1 MSSTET
7 GFQVIGEVRQPPRR
21 SRQGRYTDVYA
32 ALDVAK
38 SKGPA
43 WVALAAGDKDAVSK
57 VRNAV
62 SRQVQEDL
70 AWHTS
75 IHEEEDAPDTFTLFV
90 KYDKGSKRLA
100 RKPRGDK
107 TSPELAEA
115 KIEDRDD
122 AWLEAQTAPD
132 PAPVAAE

>member
-7 GFQVIGEVRQPPRR
+7 GFQVIGEVRTPPRR
-21 SRQGRYTDVYA
+21 SRQGRYTDVYT
-32 ALDVAK
+32 ALEEAK
-38 SKGPA
+38 GKNGA

-75 IHEEEDAPDTFTLFV
+75 IHEEESEPGTFTLFV
-90 KYDKGSKRLA
+90 KHDRSAKRAA
-100 RKPRGDK
+100 RRPRNAA
-107 TSPELAEA
+107 SPELAEA
-115 KIEDRDD
+115 KLEEKDD

-132 PAPVAAE
+132 AAPEA

>member
-32 ALDVAK
+32 ALEEAK
-38 SKGPA
+38 GKGGA
-43 WVALAAGDKDAVSK
+43 WVALAAGDRDSVNK

-70 AWHTS
+70 SWHTS
-75 IHEEEDAPDTFTLFV
+75 IHEEEDEPGTFTLFV
-90 KYDKGSKRLA
+90 KHDKNAKRLA
-100 RKPRGDK
+100 RKPRNAA
-107 TSPELAEA
+107 SPELAEA
-115 KIEDRDD
+115 KREDDDD
-122 AWLEAQTAPD
+122 AWLEKQTAPD
-132 PAPVAAE
+132 APAA